1 MAEIEADYLGG
12 DPAGVEA
19 QGTSGRLAAEAG
31 SLTYTGQRVDGAITR
46 TPVTLALPKEEIRA
60 ISVDTPANL
69 SRVLTRAVVGELV
82 GGALGAT
89 VGAVTGR
96 RDRVLLVAV
105 SRGGHDFL
113 LSFGVTGQDGIWL
126 LDAIQAGRL
135 RRGEDPL
142 PRVEGPAAAAPA
154 AVDRQT
160 EVLEEIRDLLAR
172 QVELLD
178 RLTERL
184 PPAP

>member
-46 TPVTLALPKEEIRA
+46 TPVTLTLPKEEIRA

-89 VGAVTGR
+89 IGAVTGR

-105 SRGGHDFL
+105 ARGAHESL
-113 LSFGVTGQDGIWL
+113 LSFGVTGQ
-126 LDAIQAGRL
+126 
-135 RRGEDPL
+135 
-142 PRVEGPAAAAPA
+142 EGLAAPGGAAPA